1 MLTKRFPNL
10 RLLAFFAL
18 IFALT
23 GFVSSA
29 RAQNEAQVSSWMNVD
44 IIADFHGANEI
55 TYLVAEPEVKRLDTL
70 GGEILFRLTPRSHP
84 NCTQEFLVGWNFE
97 KDVRVLTEGETFNV
111 QVFNHP
117 GGILDC
123 YWEAKGWAYDG
134 GYLMIEFPTGS
145 RLPYNE
151 AYRKYGEGESQYLFT
166 YEAPTG
172 YVHPSDS
179 RYPAKKGSAV
189 ATMLVIDAPYRETLG
204 SMNAQHGLFTFTISK
219 GGVFTYQVNYLYDA
233 YDARLQAPID
243 PLGWQWQV
251 YESGWYGTW
260 TRRGNTNIFDAQWGD
275 GQITA
280 ELTISSQGNQVSIAR
295 RNSSDGND
303 CDYTGTLAQDGVIVT
318 GSYRCTLQ
326 PEPLNWSGFIH
337 R

>member
-10 RLLAFFAL
+10 RILTFFAL
-18 IFALT
+18 LFALT

-29 RAQNEAQVSSWMNVD
+29 RAQNETQVSSWTNVD
-44 IIADFHGANEI
+44 IIPDFHGANEAV
-55 TYLVAEPEVKRLDTL
+55 YRMPVPEIKRLDTL
-70 GGEILFRLTPRSHP
+70 GGEIIFRLSPNSHK
-84 NCTQEFLVGWNFE
+84 NCTQEFVISWAFDR
-97 KDVRVLTEGETFNV
+97 DVRVLTEGETFNV
-111 QVFNHP
+111 QVSNHP
-117 GGILDC
+117 GSILDC

-151 AYRKYGEGESQYLFT
+151 AYRKYGEGASQYLFT

-179 RYPAKKGSAV
+179 RYPPKNGSAV

-204 SMNAQHGLFTFTISK
+204 SMNAQHGMFTFTVSK
-219 GGVFTYQVNYLYDA
+219 GGVFVYNINYLYDA
-233 YDARLQAPID
+233 YYGGANSPINA
-243 PLGWQWQV
+243 LGWQWQV
-251 YESGWYGTW
+251 YESGWYGIW
-260 TRRGNTNIFDAQWGD
+260 TRRGDSNVFDAQWGD

-303 CDYTGTLAQDGVIVT
+303 CDYTGTLAEDGVSVT
-318 GSYRCTLQ
+318 GTYTCNQ
-326 PEPLNWSGFIH
+326 YPGPFPWSASIQH
-337 R
+337 